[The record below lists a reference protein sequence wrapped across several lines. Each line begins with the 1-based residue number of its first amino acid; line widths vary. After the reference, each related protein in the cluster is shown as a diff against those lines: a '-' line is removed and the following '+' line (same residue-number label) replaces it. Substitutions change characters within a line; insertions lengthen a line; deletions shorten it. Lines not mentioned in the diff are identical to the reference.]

1 MSRDVA
7 LATIV
12 VMFASV
18 LSLSAEETKPPK
30 DVVEIIEFYDGNW
43 SVEGNEGDKPLRGKA
58 SFRVPAGSHC
68 LIGTVNARVGEEPLI
83 FSLVSAWDS
92 TTGWYTE
99 QGAGHD
105 GTVYRIEWQKA
116 AAKVDEGQLTG
127 TVDGKKY
134 TENVRLERKGQNDFV
149 VDCTERVVGDER
161 LPDLRLVYQRIVK
174 EKRRPKPKK

>member
-1 MSRDVA
+1 MSRSVA
-7 LATIV
+7 LATLV
-12 VMFASV
+12 LVFASV
-18 LSLSAEETKPPK
+18 MSLSAEETGPPK
-30 DVVEIIEFYDGNW
+30 EVVEIIKFYDGNW

-68 LIGTVNARVGEEPLI
+68 LIGTVNARVGKEPLI
-83 FSLVSAWDS
+83 FSLVTAWDS

-105 GTVYRIEWQKA
+105 GTIYGIKWHKA
-116 AAKVDEGQLTG
+116 AATVDEGRLTG

-134 TENVRLERKGQNDFV
+134 TENVRLERKGKDGLV
-149 VDCTERVVGDER
+149 IVCTERVVGDER